1 MPPGPDEP
9 QTCRPAV
16 VRTHPYSPEPAEEG
30 VLQTVI
36 TERRAHVRQPLR
48 TSAALVLPDGRLLIA
63 RTLDIGAEGAA
74 VVADIDPGD
83 AETLTVKIRLPA
95 RPSGSRLFQAK
106 GRVVARVLTG
116 REVGFRLSLQF
127 DALGVNASRALAGF
141 LARDPV
147 AGLSFVRW

>member
-1 MPPGPDEP
+1 MDVAP
-9 QTCRPAV
+9 
-16 VRTHPYSPEPAEEG
+16 
-30 VLQTVI
+30 
-36 TERRAHVRQPLR
+36 
-48 TSAALVLPDGRLLIA
+48 ALVR
-63 RTLDIGAEGAA
+63 
-74 VVADIDPGD
+74 
-83 AETLTVKIRLPA
+83 KIRLPA
-95 RPSGSRLFQAK
+95 RPTGSRLFQAK